1 MSINLSVTHNPDEF
15 LPNEALAIYLDYV
28 NGYVSSVEV
37 FVKTK
42 NLDEILEKLSQKV
55 RLFHKQKIS
64 VHSCYY

>member
-1 MSINLSVTHNPDEF
+1 MSINLSITHNPDEF

-42 NLDEILEKLSQKV
+42 NLDEILEKISQT
-55 RLFHKQKIS
+55 L
-64 VHSCYY
+64 